1 MKIHDMLEEKRDK
14 IVQIAE
20 KHGASNIRI
29 FGSALRGEA
38 TPESDVDFLVDVGS
52 DHSPFFPGGMVAD
65 LEDFLG
71 CRVDI
76 VTENGLHWYIRD
88 KVLNE
93 AVPL

>member
-1 MKIHDMLEEKRDK
+1 MKIYDMLEEKRDK

-29 FGSALRGEA
+29 FGSSLRGEA

-65 LEDFLG
+65 IEDFLG